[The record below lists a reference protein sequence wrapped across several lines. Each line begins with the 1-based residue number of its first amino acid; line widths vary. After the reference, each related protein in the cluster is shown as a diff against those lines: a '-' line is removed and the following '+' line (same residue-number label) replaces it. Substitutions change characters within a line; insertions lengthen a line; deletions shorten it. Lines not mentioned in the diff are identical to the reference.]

1 MVTCLIFLDYY
12 NTLID
17 DMTVS
22 RGERVFDVY
31 CFPFFGKPFMT
42 QVPTIGKQIKPM
54 RQSSQGLVKL

>member
-12 NTLID
+12 TLID

-42 QVPTIGKQIKPM
+42 KVPAIGKQIKPM
-54 RQSSQGLVKL
+54 RQSLQGLVKL